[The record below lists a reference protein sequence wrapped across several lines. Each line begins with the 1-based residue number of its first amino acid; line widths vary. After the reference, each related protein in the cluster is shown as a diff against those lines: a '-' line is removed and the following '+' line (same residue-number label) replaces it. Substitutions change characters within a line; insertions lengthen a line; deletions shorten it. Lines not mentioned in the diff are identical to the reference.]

1 MKDVRKA
8 SSTGP
13 KSAIGQERYK
23 IYKGVWSALSH
34 ASKHACWIQ
43 VIALSESVIADRLE
57 ARLAS
62 LGGQSTASRKIR
74 TASQSASVLLKGFSP
89 AGEEEALL
97 ARVKSWSEDR
107 NKAIHELAKVTDG
120 DAKSWND
127 RWSKA
132 EAVAK
137 EGEKLARDISK
148 LVRTTNTP
156 NGTKRK
162 T

>member
-23 IYKGVWSALSH
+23 VYKGVWSALSH

-57 ARLAS
+57 ARLAA

-74 TASQSASVLLKGFSP
+74 TASQSASVLLRGFSP
-89 AGEEEALL
+89 SGEEETLL
-97 ARVKSWSEDR
+97 DRVKIWSSR
-107 NKAIHELAKVTDG
+107 LLNF
-120 DAKSWND
+120 
-127 RWSKA
+127 
-132 EAVAK
+132 VA
-137 EGEKLARDISK
+137 
-148 LVRTTNTP
+148 
-156 NGTKRK
+156 
-162 T
+162 